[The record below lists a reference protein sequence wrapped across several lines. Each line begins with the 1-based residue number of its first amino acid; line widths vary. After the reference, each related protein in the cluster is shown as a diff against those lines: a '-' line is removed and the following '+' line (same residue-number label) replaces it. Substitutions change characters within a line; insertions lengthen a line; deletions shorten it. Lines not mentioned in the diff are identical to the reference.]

1 MPSSVSK
8 RYSLSIRDPGQLL
21 PQLRELVAA
30 PRQRFLGLEQ
40 LQPGGK
46 PLFTCSGLVVGLFLS
61 FALLMT

>member
-1 MPSSVSK
+1 
-8 RYSLSIRDPGQLL
+8 L